1 MKSGCMWYNKWDLVI
16 KTCPWPIIGIR
27 AFPKERMMLE
37 RAYETMY
44 IIDNAINEDEK
55 NAIVAKFDELIA
67 TQGTELQK
75 SEKIGTKKL
84 AYLIDGAKEG
94 YYVLSNF
101 RAKPDF
107 ILELERQF
115 NINENIVRFIVL
127 KTAK

>member
-1 MKSGCMWYNKWDLVI
+1 MGFSNKNLRVTDKV
-16 KTCPWPIIGIR
+16 GMR

-84 AYLIDGAKEG
+84 AYMINGAKEG

-107 ILELERQF
+107 IAELERQF
-115 NINENIVRFIVL
+115 KINENVVRFIVL